1 MITAQRI
8 KQCRLSINET
18 LEQIGQL
25 VGVHKT
31 TVRRWETGE
40 TERIA
45 LPTIQKLAMHF
56 NVSPAWL
63 MGADVPMDRETNMNH
78 NSSNMKIKQMLLSNH
93 EQSIITAYRNKPEMQ
108 PAVDKLLGVN

>member
-1 MITAQRI
+1 MKEKNMITAKRI
-8 KQCRLSINET
+8 KQCRLSADET

-45 LPTIQKLAMHF
+45 LPTIQKLAIHY

-63 MGADVPMDRETNMNH
+63 IGADVPMNRIDNEDRTEIDL
-78 NSSNMKIKQMLLSNH
+78 SSIKS
-93 EQSIITAYRNKPEMQ
+93 P
-108 PAVDKLLGVN
+108 